1 MFYDIAYQFYFA
13 GQTQGGAISDTAMQE
28 EIAKYGFGKATG
40 IDLSGEERGRIPTP
54 LWKKEHWS
62 DVPTEGVWRGGDLTN
77 MVIGQGD
84 VLVTPL
90 QVAVAYGAI
99 ATGSIMKPHL
109 LKEVRNGTEDAA
121 AVRYAAEAVD
131 TPEVDAGHLKIMR
144 EALGGV
150 AAGST
155 SLQAAFAA
163 QGLDVADVACKT
175 GTGEVAGKEDY
186 AWFVCYMPADDPKY
200 VVSVMIEQGGGG
212 AATAGPIGAKVMAAA
227 LAADAGELTEVG
239 AVAASSGESV
249 EYTGE
254 SSGRTD

>member
-1 MFYDIAYQFYFA
+1 
-13 GQTQGGAISDTAMQE
+13 
-28 EIAKYGFGKATG
+28 
-40 IDLSGEERGRIPTP
+40 
-54 LWKKEHWS
+54 
-62 DVPTEGVWRGGDLTN
+62 
-77 MVIGQGD
+77 
-84 VLVTPL
+84 
-90 QVAVAYGAI
+90 
-99 ATGSIMKPHL
+99 MKPHL
-109 LKEVRNGTEDAA
+109 LKEVRNGTEDTA
-121 AVRYAAEAVD
+121 AVRYAAETVD

-239 AVAASSGESV
+239 AVVASSGESV
-249 EYTGE
+249 EYMGE